1 MTVLARRRH
10 GRSAAG
16 QSLTEV
22 IVIVFLVGIGA
33 IGVVGLFG
41 DNIRGLFGGSAAAV
55 AGNTSVG
62 NTGQEAQQTQWT
74 LRGGSLSA
82 YNPAATPDSVHYGG
96 GGSSDAVGGG
106 ISGGSGGSSDAVSP
120 F

>member
-10 GRSAAG
+10 GRRASG

-22 IVIVFLVGIGA
+22 VVIVFLVGIGA

-41 DNIRGLFGGSAAAV
+41 DNIRGLFGASAASV
-55 AGNTSVG
+55 AGNSSVA
-62 NTGQEAQQTQWT
+62 NTGKEARQTKWD

-82 YNPAATPDSVHYGG
+82 YNSAGALNRPGGGG
-96 GGSSDAVGGG
+96 GGSV
-106 ISGGSGGSSDAVSP
+106 DAVSP
-120 F
+120 